1 MSTINIKRVKTS
13 EIELKDRLVS
23 IQRVAKVTK
32 GGRTFSFSAIVV
44 VGDENGIVGYGLGK
58 AKEVTEAI
66 AKGVD
71 DAKKNLVKVP
81 LLNGTVPH
89 EQIGKFSG
97 GFVLIKPAAV
107 GKLVAEKAIA
117 AGVKEVVFDRNGY
130 LYHGRVKSLA
140 EGAREAGLVF

>member
-44 VGDENGIVGYGLGK
+44 VGDENGVVGYGLGK

-66 AKGVD
+66 AKGID
-71 DAKKNLVKVP
+71 DAKKEPGKSADHQRYYTTRADRKV
-81 LLNGTVPH
+81 LWR
-89 EQIGKFSG
+89 F
-97 GFVLIKPAAV
+97 
-107 GKLVAEKAIA
+107 
-117 AGVKEVVFDRNGY
+117 Y
-130 LYHGRVKSLA
+130 LP
-140 EGAREAGLVF
+140 